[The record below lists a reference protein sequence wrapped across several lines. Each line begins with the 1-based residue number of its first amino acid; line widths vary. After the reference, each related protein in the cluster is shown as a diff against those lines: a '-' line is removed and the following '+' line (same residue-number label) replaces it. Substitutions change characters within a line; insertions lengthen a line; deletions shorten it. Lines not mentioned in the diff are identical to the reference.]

1 MTTRTTA
8 IAAALLASAALAAS
22 LPGCNTAPKPEN
34 RETFVLEA
42 NAAKQWFIKNVKG
55 VESQLNSSAAY
66 IVFPSVGQAGLI
78 VGGSFGRG
86 AVYDATGKQVG
97 WAVLNKGSIGL
108 QIGAQGFKMLMVLE
122 DEKTFRAFKDDAW
135 RGSVAATAVAA
146 EEGATATAP
155 FREGLAIYVGQQKGL
170 MAGMDIALANI
181 RYKSLADVE

>member
-1 MTTRTTA
+1 MKNTIFA
-8 IAAALLASAALAAS
+8 IAAATMLAPVAV
-22 LPGCNTAPKPEN
+22 LPSCRTAPAPEN

-42 NAAKQWFIKNVKG
+42 AAAKQWFIKNVKG

-86 AVYDATGKQVG
+86 AVYDKSGKQVG

-122 DEKTFRAFKDDAW
+122 DDKTFRAFKDDAW

-170 MAGMDIALANI
+170 MAGMDVALANI